1 VGPRRDARDARPGWG
16 PATAV
21 VETVGFWAAV
31 LLPLCHVPL
40 LLAGLSD
47 GSDAVLLAVLVVLRL
62 VSLAVGHT
70 CNRS

>member
-1 VGPRRDARDARPGWG
+1 
-16 PATAV
+16 
-21 VETVGFWAAV
+21 VGFWAAV